1 MQCSAG
7 TGLFCENGL
16 MKGRLLLCL
25 AVANVAMAQ
34 SVVPLK
40 AGTTDVIPTG
50 NEWIALPTIR
60 AVDGAVDNFNVLSM
74 RDRGLLEVTGGGG
87 QPALEPY
94 FAVDG
99 KPLEFR
105 NPLWA
110 LHSWWIPRASLTT
123 DGVTATLTWC
133 APPGVRAAFLSLTI
147 MNNRVA
153 AAKVTLGLRASF
165 GGLNRVTYTPVA
177 LNGERRGAPAPWT
190 GGSGEVF
197 SFVTSDTHFAW
208 TLLHPGSQAEANG
221 PPVTGGPSSDA
232 SQTVTLEP
240 GKTAETHFAIGVG
253 LEEYSAT
260 QSAKALTETID
271 REGTDGVLA
280 DAAAWFLRRTRT
292 TGRTNLDMLMNR
304 NFLFTRMYAW
314 GKALDTEQ
322 VVGITSRSPR
332 YYVSAAYWDR
342 DAMLWSFPALLD
354 TDPDMAR
361 AALEYALTVQLR
373 NTGTHSRFIDGVVLE
388 DGLELDEADAP
399 VTAVYNYVALTGD
412 LAFLKQHRADLDFL
426 RRNIL
431 TNFVPQKGLF
441 VTLHDAQDEYRR
453 QGFSTYDNALTWLAL
468 KDLSEIYSRLGDA
481 VLSRE
486 LASKADALHA
496 AVLKLCVTQ
505 NAPGAD
511 GPIFVSATDG
521 KDPILADVPPGSLL
535 KLPFLG
541 FVPEDDPT
549 FRRTYRWLHSPNY
562 QWSYG
567 DLPFGLPGSYRLPFT
582 TSWSVADHLRLN
594 AGRDKAMKILLGSDW
609 DGGIIT
615 EGVNATSGKADQA
628 GRAFATAAGYVADAI
643 CTAFCRNPSAIN
655 SSH

>member
-1 MQCSAG
+1 
-7 TGLFCENGL
+7 
-16 MKGRLLLCL
+16 MKLRFLLCL
-25 AVANVAMAQ
+25 AVAQVAFAQ
-34 SVVPLK
+34 NAVPLK
-40 AGTTDVIPTG
+40 LAPADVIPTG

-74 RDRGLLEVTGGGG
+74 RDRGLLEVAGGAG

-94 FAVDG
+94 FAIDG

-105 NPLWA
+105 NPEWT
-110 LHSWWIPRASLTT
+110 LHSYWIPQAALTK
-123 DGVTATLTWC
+123 DGVTATLMWC

-147 MNNRVA
+147 TNSKA
-153 AAKVTLGLRASF
+153 SAAKVTLGLRARF
-165 GGLNRVTYTPVA
+165 GALNRVTYTPVE

-208 TLLHPGSQAEANG
+208 TLLHPGSQADVNG
-221 PPVTGGPSSDA
+221 PPVTSGPSSDA
-232 SQTVTLEP
+232 SQTITLEP
-240 GKTAETHFAIGVG
+240 GKTAEAHFAIGVG

-271 REGTDGVLA
+271 REGVNGVLN
-280 DAAAWFLRRTRT
+280 DAAAWYLRRTRT
-292 TGRTNLDMLMNR
+292 TGRADLDMLMNR

-361 AALEYALTVQLR
+361 DALEYALTVQLR

-399 VTAVYNYVALTGD
+399 VTALYAY
-412 LAFLKQHRADLDFL
+412 LAATADFAFVKKHRADLDFL
-426 RRNIL
+426 QRNIL
-431 TNFVPQKGLF
+431 SNFVPETGLF
-441 VTLHDAQDEYRR
+441 VTLHDAQDEYRK
-453 QGFSTYDNALTWLAL
+453 QGYSTYDNALTWRAL
-468 KDLSEIYSRLGDA
+468 KDLAEIYSRLGDA
-481 VLSRE
+481 NLSRDM
-486 LASKADALHA
+486 AAKADALRPA
-496 AVLKLCVTQ
+496 ILKLCVTQ

-521 KDPILADVPPGSLL
+521 APASKDPILADVPPGSLL

-541 FVPEDDPT
+541 FIAEDDPT
-549 FRRTYRWLHSPNY
+549 FQRTYRWLHSPNY
-562 QWSYG
+562 QWSYS
-567 DLPFGLPGSYRLPFT
+567 DQPFGLPGSYRLPFT
-582 TSWSVADHLRLN
+582 TSWSVADHLRLKS
-594 AGRDKAMKILLGSDW
+594 GREQAMKILLGSDW

-615 EGVNATSGKADQA
+615 EGVSASTGKADQA

-643 CTAFCRNPSAIN
+643 CTAYCRPPAGSKP
-655 SSH
+655 